1 MTDQVFMR
9 RALDLAAPRVGKT
22 GENPA
27 VGCVI
32 VKDKRIVGAGAT
44 GEGGR
49 PHAEEVALAQAGDS
63 ARGAT
68 AYVTLEP
75 CAQRSAGGV
84 ACADR
89 LIMAGVSRVVIAAS
103 DPHPNANGA
112 GVERL
117 RAAGRAVEIGAM
129 EAEARKQNAAWFAR
143 FGPLA

>member
-1 MTDQVFMR
+1 MNDAFFMR
-9 RALDLAAPRVGKT
+9 RALDLAEPRIGLT

-32 VKDKRIVGAGAT
+32 VKNKRIVGAGAT

-49 PHAEEVALAQAGDS
+49 PYAEEVALGQAGEN
-63 ARGAT
+63 ARGGI

-89 LIMAGVSRVVIAAS
+89 LIAAGVARVVVATP
-103 DPHPNANGA
+103 DPHHNAAGA
-112 GVERL
+112 GLDRI
-117 RAAGRAVEIGAM
+117 RAANIKLDEGVL
-129 EAEARKQNAAWFAR
+129 EADARKQNAAFFAK
-143 FGPLA
+143 LS

>member
-1 MTDQVFMR
+1 MR

-22 GENPA
+22 GDNPA

-32 VKDKRIVGAGAT
+32 VKDRRIVGAGAT

-49 PHAEEVALAQAGDS
+49 PHAEEVALAQAG
-63 ARGAT
+63 ANALGAI

-75 CAQRSAGGV
+75 CARRSAGGV
-84 ACADR
+84 ACADL
-89 LIMAGVSRVVIAAS
+89 LIDAGIAWVVIATG

-117 RAAGRAVEIGAM
+117 RAKGRTVEIGM
-129 EAEARKQNAAWFAR
+129 LEAEARAQNAAWFAR
-143 FGPLA
+143 LN